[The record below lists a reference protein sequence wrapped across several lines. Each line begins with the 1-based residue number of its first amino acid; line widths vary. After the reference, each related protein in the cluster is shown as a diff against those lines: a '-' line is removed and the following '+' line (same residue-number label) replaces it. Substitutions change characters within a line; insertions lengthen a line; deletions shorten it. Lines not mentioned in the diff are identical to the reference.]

1 MVQKYIFNLIACLAC
16 VLLFCSANAQD
27 LQFSQYISAPLHL
40 NPALAGISYGPR
52 VSMIYRNEWPK
63 IDKGFVSYGAAYDM
77 HISKINSGIGLSIYN
92 DRIANGLLN
101 TYNINASYNYQ
112 VSFNRK
118 FGIRIGLSAGYTH
131 KSVNWSRLT
140 FNDQIDPIY
149 GFVDQQNI
157 PNLSNESLPEQM
169 NAGHPDFAIGFVA
182 FSKAIYGGFTVKHFH
197 RPKMSFYGEDET
209 RPTAINAFIGA
220 DIDLAPRKR
229 NFDVYVSP
237 NSAIFLQGSASQLM
251 LGSYLTVQKVFGG
264 AFFRYVFNNY
274 DAIIGVIGVKFEY
287 FKVAYSY
294 DFTVSDLALAS
305 GGAHEASLIINFYG
319 ADNPLNPSR
328 RKTPLDCPK
337 FLNF

>member
-1 MVQKYIFNLIACLAC
+1 MVQKYIFNLIACLC
-16 VLLFCSANAQD
+16 CLLLFQSSYAQD
-27 LQFSQYISAPLHL
+27 LQFSQYLSAPLHL

-63 IDKGFVSYGAAYDM
+63 INKGFVSYGASYDM

-112 VSFNRK
+112 INFNRK
-118 FGIRIGLSAGYTH
+118 FGLRIGLSAGYTH
-131 KSVNWSRLT
+131 KSVNWAQLT

-149 GFVDQQNI
+149 GFVNQQNV
-157 PNLSNESLPEQM
+157 PNPTFENMPSKTKT
-169 NAGHPDFAIGFVA
+169 GHPDFAVGFVG
-182 FSKAIYGGFTVKHFH
+182 FSKVIYGGFTVKHFH
-197 RPKMSFYGEDET
+197 RPKESIYGDDDV
-209 RPTAINAFIGA
+209 RPMAINAFIGG

-229 NFDVYVSP
+229 NFDFYVSP
-237 NSAIFLQGSASQLM
+237 NSVLFLQGSATQLM
-251 LGSYLTVQKVFGG
+251 LGSYLTVQKVYGG
-264 AFFRYVFNNY
+264 AFFRYDFNNY
-274 DAIIGVIGVKFEY
+274 DAIIAVIGVKFEY
-287 FKVAYSY
+287 FKLGYSF

-328 RKTPLDCPK
+328 RKTPLDCPR